1 MIYQIIL
8 LYLSR
13 HVYILLKLYF
23 IPIPQNNQKYI
34 VFDFFLEKNIWF
46 ITYDSK
52 KLLCHIY
59 PILNIAHKFDLYTSS
74 IINFWNKK
82 NKNSSQHSRDIHN
95 TNIMSLD
102 EIYLIIYIIHA
113 INFQVKFF

>member
-59 PILNIAHKFDLYTSS
+59 PILNLYSAQIWFIHVLYYKFL
-74 IINFWNKK
+74 KQK
-82 NKNSSQHSRDIHN
+82 EQ
-95 TNIMSLD
+95 
-102 EIYLIIYIIHA
+102 
-113 INFQVKFF
+113 KFISTFKRHP